1 MLSTIFVRAQAWLV
15 YCICITTCT
24 SKMISTGSPS
34 VNELKPAIVP
44 SKTAPNSTGVGGTVL
59 QQQLATLAI
68 NDPTSH
74 PSSSSAGVPGHTTG
88 TVHPVS
94 RFGQILWIFLT
105 QCGWWRGVT

>member
-1 MLSTIFVRAQAWLV
+1 MLSTIFVRAQVWLV

-24 SKMISTGSPS
+24 SKMISTGSPT
-34 VNELKPAIVP
+34 VNELKPATVP
-44 SKTAPNSTGVGGTVL
+44 LKTAPNSTGVGGTVL

-74 PSSSSAGVPGHTTG
+74 PSSSSTGVPGHTTG

-105 QCGWWRGVT
+105 